1 LVRQQT
7 IIECFK
13 QRKLQGSKRH
23 VGPTKQKCRKH
34 GTQAQNRKNQKG
46 TEAQQATTRNSELLL
61 DSTLIGKTE
70 EQKHQSKERE

>member
-1 LVRQQT
+1 M
-7 IIECFK
+7 
-13 QRKLQGSKRH
+13 
-23 VGPTKQKCRKH
+23 PKH